1 MLLQVGAVARVA
13 PSSETRSSS
22 SSISIRTSRARPPIW
37 LDKTAFD
44 IDVSAGFTVT
54 DELTGESYRWGEA
67 NYVRLDPDRAPAH
80 IFRVTADQPGAGN

>member
-1 MLLQVGAVARVA
+1 MAAA
-13 PSSETRSSS
+13 PGWRRRRRLGLVVVNLDPHQPREATV
-22 SSISIRTSRARPPIW
+22 W